1 MSKVFSR
8 ALALI
13 SFVLFA
19 SVAFAQQKTVS
30 GNVVDQTGQPLI
42 GVNVTVKGTTQGM
55 ITDLDGNYSL
65 SVSPNATLVF
75 SYIGYNTQEIRVGN
89 QTTINVRLIE
99 SSEMIDEVV
108 VVGYVFHLYSSLSV
122 GAGHDELEVHLCT
135 V

>member
-55 ITDLDGNYSL
+55 ITDLDGN
-65 SVSPNATLVF
+65 
-75 SYIGYNTQEIRVGN
+75 
-89 QTTINVRLIE
+89 
-99 SSEMIDEVV
+99 
-108 VVGYVFHLYSSLSV
+108 
-122 GAGHDELEVHLCT
+122 
-135 V
+135 

>member
-1 MSKVFSR
+1 MSNVFCR

-19 SVAFAQQKTVS
+19 SVSFAQQKTVS
-30 GNVVDQTGQPLI
+30 GNVVDQSGQPLI

-75 SYIGYNTQEIRVGN
+75 SYIGYTTQEIRVGN
-89 QTTINVRLIE
+89 QTTINVKLME
-99 SSEMIDEVV
+99 NTEMIDEVV
-108 VVGYVFHLYSSLSV
+108 VVGYGTQAKVNLTGSV
-122 GAGHDELEVHLCT
+122 AA
-135 V
+135 